1 MKRRSINFSQEVK
14 KIKKDVVEGLDL
26 PKDILYGAVIV
37 TAMGPYE
44 AYIENYKGIMEY
56 TDCKIKIQTKNC
68 RLEILGKQL
77 LIAYYTNEEMKI
89 TGTIQSINYEL

>member
-1 MKRRSINFSQEVK
+1 MKKKSINFSQEV
-14 KIKKDVVEGLDL
+14 IRFKKDIVESLDI

-56 TDCKIKIQTKNC
+56 TDSKIRIQTKNC
-68 RLEILGKQL
+68 RLEIIGKQL

-89 TGTIQSINYEL
+89 TGIIQAINYEL